1 MKPGRPTN
9 GRQRKRVIRRLVS
22 LMELCRAHRC
32 YLPPLP
38 ELAREFQ
45 CNERTIRRDL
55 EAMEECG
62 LRVPQWR
69 LYEKGAA

>member
-1 MKPGRPTN
+1 M
-9 GRQRKRVIRRLVS
+9 VS

-38 ELAREFQ
+38 DLAREFQ